1 MPRTLKPRP
10 ELRAL
15 NLDLKDPIQRREY
28 KKLYLRIYRKERP
41 EYFRSISK
49 VDYQKHR
56 KKRLD
61 ASNKWR
67 KENHE
72 RVIKRKREHYAENQ
86 ERLVNE
92 KRKRYRVD
100 PEKYKAQA
108 RKSNKKHRTKILQ
121 KKKKEFQDYRLN
133 VLTYYSKGT
142 PKCKN
147 CGVSGVPFLNI
158 DHIYGRR
165 QMGHSRNMGTLKLY
179 RYLHKEHPTGY
190 QVLCYTCN
198 MLKEVKRREKVHKQ
212 SPMAIKRRR
221 QRQDTKEFVLRGY
234 SRGKPKCACCG
245 FSNFNGL
252 ALDHIYG
259 RKQMGHSRDF
269 GSDDLRMALKKE
281 YKKTGK
287 WPSGFQ
293 VLCHNCNSA
302 KSDTGICPHKF

>member
-1 MPRTLKPRP
+1 LTKICSVKDCEKPVNAKGYCKTHYQKEWIKKNP
-10 ELRAL
+10 E
-15 NLDLKDPIQRREY
+15 KDKINRRRYY
-28 KKLYLRIYRKERP
+28 KKNKPKILVRVKKYKKKNYD
-41 EYFRSISK
+41 K
-49 VDYQKHR
+49 V
-56 KKRLD
+56 L
-61 ASNKWR
+61 
-67 KENHE
+67 
-72 RVIKRKREHYAENQ
+72 KRKREHYSENR

-92 KRKRYRVD
+92 KRKRYLAD
-100 PEKYKAQA
+100 PEKYKAQV
-108 RKSNKKHRTKILQ
+108 RKSSKKHRTKILQ

-133 VLTYYSKGT
+133 VLTYYSRGT

-147 CGVSGVPFLNI
+147 CGISGIPFLNI
-158 DHIYGRR
+158 DHIYGRK
-165 QMGHSRNMGTLKLY
+165 QMGHSRNMGSLRLY

-190 QVLCYTCN
+190 QVLCYNCN
-198 MLKEVKRREKVHKQ
+198 MIKEVKRREKVHMQ

-221 QRQDTKEFVLRGY
+221 QRRDTKEFVLRSY
-234 SRGKPKCACCG
+234 SKGKPKCACCG

-269 GSDDLRMALKKE
+269 SSDDLRMTLKKE

-302 KSDTGICPHKF
+302 KSDTGVCPHKS